1 MRNDD
6 RTSAVSQAYDV
17 HAPLQSAAS
26 GLAELEQR
34 VRDDLACLCYP
45 PANWVAPT
53 TGEGEE
59 QVHDVV
65 IIGGGMCG
73 LVASF
78 ALIGAGIRNIRIF
91 DRSPVGFEGP
101 WLTYARMETLRSPKQ
116 LVGPAYGMGS
126 LTFRAWYVAQFGN
139 DAWTELDKI
148 PRPMW
153 MDYLRWYRKVL
164 DLPVENG
171 VEVKTILPEG
181 ELMRLTLGGD
191 GARETSVLARKVV
204 MATGRDGMGHPSI
217 PGFVDSL
224 PANYW
229 AHSSHDID
237 FAALRGKR
245 VVVVGVG
252 ASAVDNAAEALE
264 AGAAEVRH
272 LIRRKEM
279 PCINKLMG
287 IGSFGFTAAFP
298 QLGDARRWQIMNY
311 SLRTQTPAP
320 RGSTMRVSRHPGAY
334 FHFDAAVEKTE
345 LDGDEIVISTS
356 QGKTVRADFLILGTG
371 FGVDPLARK
380 ELEGYADKILL
391 WQDRFTP
398 PEDQANA
405 ELGKYPYLANDFTFV
420 EREPGQA
427 PWLANIHSFNSGA
440 AASLGKTSGDIPG
453 ISEGAA
459 WLAREIA
466 AKLYAESFD
475 QYWQRLLDYDTPELR
490 GDEWTASPLPDDAPT
505 AVRKQA

>member
-1 MRNDD
+1 M
-6 RTSAVSQAYDV
+6 AYNV
-17 HAPLQSAAS
+17 ETPVPSAATS
-26 GLAELEQR
+26 LPELEQR

-45 PANWVAPT
+45 PANWVVPT
-53 TGEGEE
+53 ACEE

-65 IIGGGMCG
+65 VIGGGMCG

-78 ALIGAGIRNIRIF
+78 ALIGAGIQNIRIF
-91 DRSPVGFEGP
+91 DRSDEGLEGP

-116 LVGPAYGMGS
+116 LTGPAYGMAS
-126 LTFRAWYVAQFGN
+126 LTFRAWYVAQFG
-139 DAWTELDKI
+139 DEAWAALDKI

-153 MDYLRWYRKVL
+153 MEYLRWYRKVL
-164 DLPVENG
+164 ALPVENG
-171 VEVKTILPEG
+171 VEVKAIRPEG
-181 ELMRLTLGGD
+181 AFMRLTTTGK
-191 GARETSVLARKVV
+191 GARQTSVLARKVI

-217 PGFVDSL
+217 PDFVSDL
-224 PANYW
+224 PAKFW
-229 AHSSHDID
+229 AHSSHEID
-237 FAALRGKR
+237 FAALSGKR

-264 AGAAEVRH
+264 AGASEVRH

-320 RGSTMRVSRHPGAY
+320 RGSTMRVSRHPNAY
-334 FHFDAAVEKTE
+334 FHFDAAVESVE
-345 LDGDEIVISTS
+345 LDGDEIAIETS
-356 QGKTVRADFLILGTG
+356 QGKSVRTDFLILGTG

-380 ELEGYADKILL
+380 ELDGYADKILL

-398 PEDQANA
+398 SAGEENDQ
-405 ELGKYPYLANDFTFV
+405 LGRFPYLADDFSFL

-440 AASLGKTSGDIPG
+440 AASLGKVSGDIPG
-453 ISEGAA
+453 ISEGAS
-459 WLAREIA
+459 WLVREIA
-466 AKLYAESFD
+466 AKLYSENFD

-490 GDEWTASPLPDDAPT
+490 GDEWTASPLPDSVTVND
-505 AVRKQA
+505 RKQA

>member
-1 MRNDD
+1 M
-6 RTSAVSQAYDV
+6 AFDV
-17 HAPLQSAAS
+17 QAPLPSAARS
-26 GLAELEQR
+26 LSELDQR

-45 PANWVAPT
+45 PTNWVVPT
-53 TGEGEE
+53 AGDDH
-59 QVHDVV
+59 VHDVV
-65 IIGGGMCG
+65 VIGGGMCG

-78 ALIGAGIRNIRIF
+78 ALIGAGIPNIRIF
-91 DRSPVGFEGP
+91 DRSLAGLEGP

-116 LVGPAYGMGS
+116 LVGPAYGMAS
-126 LTFRAWYVAQFGN
+126 LTFRAWYVAQFGA
-139 DAWTELDKI
+139 DAWAALDKI

-153 MDYLRWYRKVL
+153 MEYLRWYRRVL
-164 DLPVENG
+164 DLPVENE
-171 VEVKTILPEG
+171 VEVTSIRPEG
-181 ELMRLTLGGD
+181 ALLRLALSGTGG
-191 GARETSVLARKVV
+191 RETSVLTRKVV
-204 MATGRDGMGHPSI
+204 MATGRDGLGHPSI
-217 PGFVDSL
+217 PDFVSGL
-224 PANYW
+224 PQKFW
-229 AHSSHDID
+229 AHSSHHID

-279 PCINKLMG
+279 PRINKLMG

-298 QLGDARRWQIMNY
+298 HLDDAKRWKIMNY

-320 RGSTMRVSRHPGAY
+320 RGSTLRVSRHPNAY

-345 LDGDEIVISTS
+345 LDGDEVVVTTS

-380 ELEGYADKILL
+380 ELDGYADKILL

-398 PEDQANA
+398 PEDERNA
-405 ELGKYPYLANDFTFV
+405 DLGKFPYLADDFTFL

-427 PWLANIHSFNSGA
+427 PWLSRIHSFNSGA
-440 AASLGKTSGDIPG
+440 TASLGKVSGDIPG

-466 AKLYAESFD
+466 AKFYIENFD
-475 QYWQRLLDYDTPELR
+475 RYWQRLLDYDTPELR
-490 GDEWTASPLPDDAPT
+490 GDEWSASPLPDDERT
-505 AVRKQA
+505 AARRQA